1 MVFDLSKKKEMIN
14 SPDFWKKYVDKMP
27 NLSKLF
33 YILANIP
40 AASAQIERFFSM
52 TGLVCDKR
60 RLRMKTNL
68 IVIRSMLLAN
78 ISILQNLNS
87 FGE

>member
-1 MVFDLSKKKEMIN
+1 MIFEK
-14 SPDFWKKYVDKMP
+14 DMP
-27 NLSKLF
+27 MLFKLKT
-33 YILANIP
+33 ILDNIP

-60 RLRMKTNL
+60 RARITNKL
-68 IVIRSMLLAN
+68 IIMRSMLLAN
-78 ISILQNLNS
+78 MNILQLINS